1 MRKLFFSLV
10 ALSCLTASAQFG
22 APRQNPIVPSVTENV
37 VEDFKPASSNQD
49 NKQYPMVNSQRMV
62 RAQISAP
69 NATSVGLDIAGKI
82 YQMTKD
88 ENGVWTG
95 TSEPQ
100 DEGFHYYQLN
110 IDGASVPDPG
120 SLYYYGAS
128 RWGSGIEI
136 PSEDQDFWQ
145 VKNVPQGSISEVF
158 YWSTYTEKMRRCHV
172 YLPAEYYTNPTKKFP
187 VLYLQ
192 HGMGENE
199 YGWAEQ
205 GHTAQ
210 ILDNLIAEGKAVP
223 CIIVMDNG
231 LNTSRPG
238 EQGGFGFGGQ
248 RPQGQR
254 PQGAP
259 GQRGQRPQGMS
270 QDGAQGQRPQGQRGQ
285 RPQGGQGQGGQ
296 RPGGFGQ
303 GGQRRGGFGGF
314 GGFSEG
320 FKNVLF
326 NDIIPMVEKN
336 YRVIADPQH
345 RAYAGLSMG
354 GMQAREITLA
364 NPDKFAYVG
373 SFSSGAWSVDQV
385 KESEGFAKNVKLLFM
400 SGGGKENMG
409 CVEAAKNIKEQLGM
423 NAVGYESPG
432 TAHEWHTWRRSLYQ
446 FAQLIFK

>member
-1 MRKLFFSLV
+1 MRKIIFMIAAF
-10 ALSCLTASAQFG
+10 AATTASAQFG
-22 APRQNPIVPSVTENV
+22 APRQNPIVPSVQAEAD
-37 VEDFKPASSNQD
+37 DFKPASTNQE
-49 NKQYPMVNSQRMV
+49 NKQFPAVNSKRQV
-62 RAQISAP
+62 RAQILAP
-69 NATSVGLDIAGKI
+69 KATFVGLDIAGKI
-82 YQMTKD
+82 YEMTKD
-88 ENGVWTG
+88 ENGLWTG

-110 IDGASVPDPG
+110 IDGANVPDPN

-136 PSEDQDFWQ
+136 PSDDQDFWQ
-145 VKNVPQGSISEVF
+145 VKNVPQGSVSEVF
-158 YWSTYTEKMRRCHV
+158 YWSTYTEQMRRCHV
-172 YLPAEYYTNPTKKFP
+172 YLPHEYFTNPTKKFP

-210 ILDNLIAEGKAVP
+210 IMDNLIAEGKAVP

-231 LNTSRPG
+231 LNTRRPG
-238 EQGGFGFGGQ
+238 EQGGFGGFGGQ
-248 RPQGQR
+248 RPRPQGAQGAPQGQR

-259 GQRGQRPQGMS
+259 GQ
-270 QDGAQGQRPQGQRGQ
+270 
-285 RPQGGQGQGGQ
+285 GG
-296 RPGGFGQ
+296 P
-303 GGQRRGGFGGF
+303 RRGGFGGF

-336 YRVIADPQH
+336 YRVIADAQH

-364 NPDKFAYVG
+364 NPEKFAYVG

-385 KESEGFAKNVKLLFM
+385 KGSEGFAKNVKLLFM

-409 CVEAAKNIKEQLGM
+409 CVEAAKNIKEQVGM

-432 TAHEWHTWRRSLYQ
+432 TAHEWHTWRRSLHE
-446 FAQLIFK
+446 FAQLMFK

>member
-1 MRKLFFSLV
+1 MKQFFLLAAV
-10 ALSCLTASAQFG
+10 ALTSMTASAQFG
-22 APRQNPIVPSVTENV
+22 AQRGNPVVPSVKAE
-37 VEDFKPASSNQD
+37 VEDFKPAISNQE
-49 NKQYPMVNSQRMV
+49 NKQFPAVNSKRQV
-62 RAQISAP
+62 RAQIMAP
-69 NATSVGLDIAGKI
+69 NAKFVGLDIAGKI
-82 YQMTKD
+82 YEMTKD
-88 ENGVWTG
+88 ENGLWTG

-110 IDGASVPDPG
+110 IDGASVPDPA

-128 RWGSGIEI
+128 RWGSGIEV
-136 PSEDQDFWQ
+136 PSADQDFWQ
-145 VKNVPQGSISEVF
+145 VKNVPQGSVSEVF

-231 LNTSRPG
+231 LNARRPG
-238 EQGGFGFGGQ
+238 EQGGFGGPRPQ
-248 RPQGQR
+248 RPQGGAAPQGQR
-254 PQGAP
+254 RQGAP
-259 GQRGQRPQGMS
+259 GQAGP
-270 QDGAQGQRPQGQRGQ
+270 
-285 RPQGGQGQGGQ
+285 
-296 RPGGFGQ
+296 
-303 GGQRRGGFGGF
+303 RRGGFGGF

-364 NPDKFAYVG
+364 NPEKFAYVG

-385 KESEGFAKNVKLLFM
+385 KNSEGFAKNVKLLFM

-409 CVEAAKNIKEQLGM
+409 CEEAAKKIHDELGM